1 MTCLTIKE
9 LNKLKP
15 CPEDGRR
22 ARALLRKLNSDP
34 EHCFTAVEAR
44 EAGCT
49 FADIMWAAGV
59 LARTDKTVER
69 KLQMFAA
76 DCVARVLHIFER
88 KYPND
93 DRPRKAIKARRDY
106 ANGRISAN
114 AAYADYAAARAAAFA
129 AYADARADYATS
141 YAARAAYATTPAAAD
156 YAAARA
162 ADYADAYA
170 AAERQWQF
178 DRLTAWLSDDEPR
191 PLRLPAKPKVA
202 A

>member
-1 MTCLTIKE
+1 MICLTIKE

-49 FADIMWAAGV
+49 FDDIMWAAGV

-76 DCVARVLHIFER
+76 DCAAHVLHIFECE
-88 KYPND
+88 YPND
-93 DRPRKAIKARRDY
+93 ARPRNAIKARRDY
-106 ANGRISAN
+106 ANGQISDVIASFAADCAALAADRAALAAAHAAAA
-114 AAYADYAAARAAAFA
+114 AAYTTLAAAA
-129 AYADARADYATS
+129 AYTAHA
-141 YAARAAYATTPAAAD
+141 
-156 YAAARA
+156 
-162 ADYADAYA
+162 A

-178 DRLTAWLSDDEPR
+178 DRLMAWLSDNEPK
-191 PLRLPAKPKVA
+191 PLRLPVKPKPERVA